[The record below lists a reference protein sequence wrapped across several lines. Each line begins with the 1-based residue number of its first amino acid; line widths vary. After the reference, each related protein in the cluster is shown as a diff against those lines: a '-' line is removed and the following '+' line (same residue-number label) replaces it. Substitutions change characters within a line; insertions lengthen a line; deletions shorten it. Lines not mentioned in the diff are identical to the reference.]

1 MNLNYMNLKWLKLTT
16 RIYEMK
22 MRLGFV
28 TNSSSSCYIIGSKE
42 ELKRSELRED
52 LVKFFKSHKKE
63 LKRKPEEAARIL
75 ISSMDNEEIPKED
88 IFDDYDQRPKLKPK
102 CDQIREENL
111 NWFEWVEVEHN
122 GSGNEDDLKQILDSV
137 YDEDTSK
144 IHKLSDRVFLI

>member
-1 MNLNYMNLKWLKLTT
+1 M
-16 RIYEMK
+16 
-22 MRLGFV
+22 
-28 TNSSSSCYIIGSKE
+28 
-42 ELKRSELRED
+42 KRSELRED

>member
-1 MNLNYMNLKWLKLTT
+1 
-16 RIYEMK
+16 MK
-22 MRLGFV
+22 MRFGFV

-102 CDQIREENL
+102 CDQIREEGL

>member
-1 MNLNYMNLKWLKLTT
+1 
-16 RIYEMK
+16 MK